1 MTALHDLNL
10 PWKKGV
16 ASHSLAA
23 LDEAVFNAGVKGST
37 TSLLV
42 DADVAASN
50 CAFGGA
56 GDCENALDYHLWALA
71 LLLDTR

>member
-1 MTALHDLNL
+1 MTALPDLNL

-23 LDEAVFNAGVKGST
+23 LDEAVFNAGIKDST
-37 TSLLV
+37 TSLV

-56 GDCENALDYHLWALA
+56 GDCESALDYHLWALA

>member
-1 MTALHDLNL
+1 MPDLHL

-16 ASHSLAA
+16 PSSSIAA
-23 LDEAVFNAGVKGST
+23 LDEAVFNAGVKNST
-37 TSLLV
+37 TSLV

-50 CAFGGA
+50 YAFGGA

-71 LLLDTR
+71 LFF